1 MTRILRADFTDPRLG
16 AFLAEHLR
24 DMMATSPAESV
35 HALDLSGLDR
45 PSVRLWVMY
54 DGDALACTG
63 ALADVGGGES
73 GAANMRAEAQRG
85 THEEAQ
91 RGTHEELKSM
101 RTHAD
106 FRGRGLAR
114 RMLEHLIEDARARGV
129 ERLSLE
135 TGVEDY
141 FAPARAM
148 YASSGFE
155 VCEPFGNYALDPNS
169 VFMTRALA

>member
-1 MTRILRADFTDPRLG
+1 MTQQIRRADFADPRLR

-63 ALADVGGGES
+63 ALATVGGNDASLG
-73 GAANMRAEAQRG
+73 GAAG
-85 THEEAQ
+85 
-91 RGTHEELKSM
+91 HEELKSM
-101 RTHAD
+101 RTYTD

-114 RMLEHLIEDARARGV
+114 RMLEHLIADARARGIK
-129 ERLSLE
+129 RLSLE
-135 TGVEDY
+135 TGAEDY
-141 FAPARAM
+141 FAPARAF
-148 YASSGFE
+148 YASAGFE
-155 VCEPFGNYALDPNS
+155 VCEPFGSYVLDPNS
-169 VFMTRALA
+169 VFMTRTLA